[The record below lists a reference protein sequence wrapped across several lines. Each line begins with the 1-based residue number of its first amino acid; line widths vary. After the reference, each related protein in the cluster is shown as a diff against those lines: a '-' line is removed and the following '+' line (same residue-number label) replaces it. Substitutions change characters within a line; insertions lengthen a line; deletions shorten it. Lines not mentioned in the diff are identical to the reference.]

1 MAVKTPIRTVF
12 DDSNNATG
20 LAEFQSGEFIGLTHG
35 GLGASLSIGSAGQV
49 LKVNSGATALEFGV
63 VEAVINIDNATD
75 LTSNTLTT
83 SDLLIASDGG
93 TEGRINLAQIDTLFS
108 GTSKSLTNKNL
119 TATSNTFNPITIVDD
134 SSTASTIG
142 LGETLKVTGSG
153 GITSAIS
160 GDTLT
165 IAIDGSIVTES
176 STDTLTNKTLTS
188 PKINE
193 DVAITATATELNY
206 VDGVTSAIQTQLDDK
221 ASKPF
226 AIAQA
231 VALG

>member
-134 SSTASTIG
+134 SSSASTIG
-142 LGETLKVTGSG
+142 LGETLKVTGTG
-153 GITSAIS
+153 GITSTIS

-221 ASKPF
+221 ATKPF

-231 VALG
+231 IALG

>member
-193 DVAITATATELNY
+193 DVAITATATELNF
-206 VDGVTSAIQTQLDDK
+206 VDGVTSNVQTQLDEK

>member
-1 MAVKTPIRTVF
+1 MAVKTPVKATFTGSDV
-12 DDSNNATG
+12 TG
-20 LAEFQSGEFIGLTHG
+20 LAEFISSDTIPLTNG
-35 GLGASLSIGSAGQV
+35 GLGVSLSIGSAGQV
-49 LKVNSGATALEFGV
+49 LKVNSGGSALEFGAIT
-63 VEAVINIDNATD
+63 AVIDIDGATD
-75 LTSNTLTT
+75 LTSNTLATT
-83 SDLLIASDGG
+83 DLLLASDGG
-93 TEGRINLAQIDTLFS
+93 SEGRITLGQIDTLFS

-134 SSTASTIG
+134 TSSVSTIG
-142 LGETLKVTGSG
+142 LGETLKVTGTG
-153 GITSAIS
+153 GITSTIS

-193 DVAITATATELNY
+193 NVAVTATATELNY
-206 VDGVTSAIQTQLDDK
+206 TDGVTSNIQTQLDTK
-221 ASKPF
+221 ATSSF
-226 AIAQA
+226 AIAQE